1 MSKFRGDMVRMG
13 LEAWGMDGRVHVAID
28 VGLDWLWYSDT
39 IQDVFVSLCSA
50 CIKSREVSVYIMIK
64 KLFVLQV
71 SLHDYL
77 IETYRDTIILGI
89 SL

>member
-1 MSKFRGDMVRMG
+1 
-13 LEAWGMDGRVHVAID
+13 
-28 VGLDWLWYSDT
+28 
-39 IQDVFVSLCSA
+39 
-50 CIKSREVSVYIMIK
+50 MIK